1 MTNLPKT
8 ESRINYDLFTNWDT
22 HTLKEH
28 FEYMLTKRDT
38 TSDDIKA
45 LQLVRTH
52 LIERGEAEW
61 LKIVHWEI
69 MEMVKEGV
77 L

>member
-8 ESRINYDLFTNWDT
+8 ESRINYDLFTAWDT
-22 HTLKEH
+22 QDLKNH
-28 FEYMLTKRDT
+28 FEYLLKKVEA
-38 TSDDIKA
+38 TSDDIKSC
-45 LQLVRTH
+45 QLVRTH
-52 LIERGEAEW
+52 LLERGEAEW